1 MASIYNN
8 KSLAKHNVTQQEVDQ
23 VVASFRSVWI
33 PMSKSTRGFERVMI
47 VGFTNSGRLLE
58 VGVEL
63 FLNDDLHYFHAD
75 NATKV
80 YKREYELRT
89 KHD

>member
-1 MASIYNN
+1 MN
-8 KSLAKHNVTQQEVDQ
+8 KSA
-23 VVASFRSVWI
+23 
-33 PMSKSTRGFERVMI
+33 RGFERAMI

-75 NATKV
+75 DATKV
-80 YKREYELRT
+80 YQRKYELRM